1 MLLQNV
7 YFYLQNFI
15 FGSQSVLLCLSA
27 NQEGFYNRLLSASV
41 IQRVSYSQSR
51 YLKNRKL
58 CSNQKM
64 VIQTNV
70 ISLLLSKPFQ
80 AIVCPTYTDGV

>member
-41 IQRVSYSQSR
+41 I
-51 YLKNRKL
+51 
-58 CSNQKM
+58 
-64 VIQTNV
+64 
-70 ISLLLSKPFQ
+70 
-80 AIVCPTYTDGV
+80 